1 MKGLV
6 WIAAV
11 LALSLGAIG
20 VARAQWP
27 LGRQLPQIPQ
37 PSESG
42 PHVTA
47 TGRFQ
52 IFVSPHL
59 KEQTFMIDT
68 ETGKV
73 WIIKKDHSTGDFSLK
88 RVPVA
93 EVDGKAKGDSP
104 AQKDKKASEPP
115 SGAK

>member
-11 LALSLGAIG
+11 IVLCVGGID

-27 LGRQLPQIPQ
+27 LGRQLPQIPRA
-37 PSESG
+37 SKSG
-42 PHVTA
+42 PHVTG

-52 IFVSPHL
+52 VFVSPHL
-59 KEQTFMIDT
+59 KDQTFMIDT

-88 RVPVA
+88 RVPVQ
-93 EVDGKAKGDSP
+93 EVDSKAKSGSAAKGD
-104 AQKDKKASEPP
+104 KKVSEPS